1 MIAAFK
7 EQKGSS
13 QGLQSYAAVYLI
25 LRTKGRGVE
34 FSNSVSEE
42 IFIEKLWLKKMFL
55 FNEKLTVSLA
65 K

>member
-1 MIAAFK
+1 MIAVCK
-7 EQKGSS
+7 EHRKAAVKDPSH
-13 QGLQSYAAVYLI
+13 LQSWI
-25 LRTKGRGVE
+25 KGWRAG

-42 IFIEKLWLKKMFL
+42 IFIEKLQLKKM